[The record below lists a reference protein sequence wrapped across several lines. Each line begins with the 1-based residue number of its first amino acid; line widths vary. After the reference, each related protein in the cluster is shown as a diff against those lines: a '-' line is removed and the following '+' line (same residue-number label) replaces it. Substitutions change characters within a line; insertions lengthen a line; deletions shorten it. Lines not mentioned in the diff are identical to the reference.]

1 MKQTRFWLTT
11 IVMLLSF
18 CKGVAIDFS
27 INGICYNI
35 ISSSEFTVEVTESN
49 NYYGYSGHIEIP
61 NKVEYNGEVY
71 RVTAIGKSAFW
82 DCSWLKSITIP
93 NSVNFIDGYA
103 FGGSTTGLSSVHISS
118 IEAWC
123 NIEKPYLGS
132 NPLSKT
138 CKLYLNGEL
147 VTELVIPDSVT
158 VIKDHAFSNCYSL
171 VSLTIPESV
180 TRIGHSVFS
189 QCTAL
194 RKVVIE
200 DGSNVLSLGCNGYN
214 SAYYTGD
221 GLFYDC
227 PLDSV
232 YLGRILNYSSSS
244 SYGYSP
250 FYKEGRFPIISL
262 GDDITSINDN
272 LFYENPCLDSFIVP
286 DGVNSIGRGAFYGC
300 SNLTSITIPEGVEN
314 IGNDAFYGCSKLVD
328 VYTNNIDSWCKIN
341 FSNSNANPLCYAT
354 NLYLNGVKMSKDLII
369 PNSVTSVNS
378 YAFYGLTNLHSVLI
392 GNGVL
397 SIGNNVFSTTPKKT
411 IWLTNT
417 PPTGYANAKGSINY
431 VANNQYTS
439 LSNTKVYP

>member
-1 MKQTRFWLTT
+1 
-11 IVMLLSF
+11 MLLSF

-35 ISSSEFTVEVTESN
+35 ISSSEFTVEVTGRN
-49 NYYGYSGHIEIP
+49 NSYGYSGHIEIP
-61 NKVEYNGEVY
+61 NKVEYNGELY
-71 RVTAIGKSAFW
+71 RVTAIGNYAFF
-82 DCSWLKSITIP
+82 DCSGLISITIP
-93 NSVNFIDGYA
+93 NSVNVIKGGA
-103 FGGSTTGLSSVHISS
+103 FGGSTTRLSSVHISS
-118 IEAWC
+118 LEAWC
-123 NIEKPYLGS
+123 NIEKSYVGS

-200 DGSNVLSLGCNGYN
+200 DGSNVLSLGCNNYN
-214 SAYYTGD
+214 SVYSTGD

-244 SYGYSP
+244 SHGYSP

-262 GDDITSINDN
+262 GDDIASINDN
-272 LFYENPCLDSFIVP
+272 LFYENPYLDSFIVP
-286 DGVNSIGRGAFYGC
+286 DGVNSIGRGTFYGC
-300 SNLTSITIPEGVEN
+300 SNLTSITIPETVTE
-314 IGNDAFYGCSKLVD
+314 IGTFAFSGCSSLKNVTVPSSLEVIGSNIFRLCNKLN
-328 VYTNNIDSWCKIN
+328 YTTYQ
-341 FSNSNANPLCYAT
+341 NAEYVGNAENP
-354 NLYLNGVKMSKDLII
+354 YLI
-369 PNSVTSVNS
+369 
-378 YAFYGLTNLHSVLI
+378 
-392 GNGVL
+392 
-397 SIGNNVFSTTPKKT
+397 
-411 IWLTNT
+411 
-417 PPTGYANAKGSINY
+417 
-431 VANNQYTS
+431 
-439 LSNTKVYP
+439 